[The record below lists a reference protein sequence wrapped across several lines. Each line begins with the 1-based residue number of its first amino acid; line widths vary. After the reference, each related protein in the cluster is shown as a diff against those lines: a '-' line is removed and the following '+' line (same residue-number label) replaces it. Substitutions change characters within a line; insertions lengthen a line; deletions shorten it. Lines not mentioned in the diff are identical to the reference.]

1 MSIWFEGVNDMQTR
15 RAVIVMQLPERL
27 KDTDVEGFL
36 GELQPLLESD
46 RPRIV
51 LDCSQVRYV
60 DSAGVEMLL
69 RCLQKAMTRD
79 GDLKLAAVSPASGV
93 ILEHMRVDRLFETF
107 MTTEEAVRSFHAF
120 PSYPIPQSKP
130 DPNIYETFRDRK
142 AAS

>member
-1 MSIWFEGVNDMQTR
+1 MHAS
-15 RAVIVMQLPERL
+15 RAVSVMQLPERL
-27 KDTDVEGFL
+27 QDADVEVFL

-107 MTTEEAVRSFHAF
+107 MTTEEAVRSL
-120 PSYPIPQSKP
+120 
-130 DPNIYETFRDRK
+130 DRK
-142 AAS
+142 SVV